1 MVSTDGYIIVGLL
14 PEIRSTLQISTA
26 EAGQLVSAYALVYAL
41 LAPVLAAVTGA
52 WPRRRVLLIALALVG
67 LGNTGTALAQDYGL
81 VLASRMVAG
90 SGAALFSAGAVV
102 TAAYLAGNHR
112 RGSAVA
118 MVTAGATLALVLGAP
133 LGTFIGDAWG
143 WQSTIWVVTAVAG
156 VVSVAI
162 AFLLPE
168 IRLDQTTTLRQRLV
182 PLADRRVLKVL
193 LVTMVAFIGIFLPFT
208 YMSAVFEPATGGDQS
223 RLALLLLVFGIA
235 ATVGNL
241 TAGSLADRYGPRL
254 VVIGATM
261 GVAAVFLLMLP
272 ARETFVLVAVMN
284 GLSGVVSFSVIGPQQ
299 HRIIGYA
306 PPGSASLVT
315 SLNISTAHLG
325 NFLASALGAVI
336 LTTAGSAAL
345 LLPTAAVFALIA
357 ALLTWWYT
365 RSAGGDGASPTSD
378 TADST
383 VATQ

>member
-1 MVSTDGYIIVGLL
+1 MSSGNRMVDRVHPSG
-14 PEIRSTLQISTA
+14 
-26 EAGQLVSAYALVYAL
+26 SAQM
-41 LAPVLAAVTGA
+41 AARRARVRM
-52 WPRRRVLLIALALVG
+52 RRRTVG
-67 LGNTGTALAQDYGL
+67 T
-81 VLASRMVAG
+81 
-90 SGAALFSAGAVV
+90 
-102 TAAYLAGNHR
+102 R
-112 RGSAVA
+112 RPQPL
-118 MVTAGATLALVLGAP
+118 TAGEVALGVD
-133 LGTFIGDAWG
+133 THRDR
-143 WQSTIWVVTAVAG
+143 VVTAVAG

-193 LVTMVAFIGIFLPFT
+193 LVRLVAFIGIFLPFT

-223 RLALLLLVFGIA
+223 RLALLLVFGIA
-235 ATVGNL
+235 ATAGNL
-241 TAGSLADRYGPRL
+241 TTGSLADRYGPRL

-345 LLPTAAVFALIA
+345 LPTAAVFALTA

-365 RSAGGDGASPTSD
+365 RAAGGDGASPAAD
-378 TADST
+378 TTDST
-383 VATQ
+383 VATR